1 MDVNVTQSCT
11 AYHTDGLGG
20 DVCASYT
27 YIGRLDNLQVSI
39 PMLEAMGLIFL
50 WIAVCYFV
58 ALLIKKFT

>member
-1 MDVNVTQSCT
+1 MDVNVVQVCDT
-11 AYHTDGLGG
+11 YHTDELGG
-20 DVCASYT
+20 DVCSQYT

-39 PMLEAMGLIFL
+39 PMLEAVGLIFL

>member
-20 DVCASYT
+20 DVCSSFT

-39 PMLEAMGLIFL
+39 PMLEAMGLILL
-50 WIAVCYFV
+50 WIVVCASV
-58 ALLIKKFT
+58 AILIKKFS